1 MYTVQ
6 GLNRALIGATNRID
20 GWVAAVGWINPETV
34 MTTKKVT
41 LNTLLLIWPKYPI
54 NSSEGVGFE

>member
-20 GWVAAVGWINPETV
+20 GWVTAVGWINPETV